1 VKRWKKTFYIIWAGQ
16 FVSTLTSSVV
26 SYAIIFWLSI
36 QTKSAEVLAY
46 STLASMLP
54 HLILGIF
61 TGVFIDRWNRKKV
74 MILSDL
80 YIAAVTVVMAI
91 LFYFGDIHLWILFIL
106 LAFRSIGSAFHGP
119 AMEASVPLLAPKD
132 KLMKVAGVNNMIYS
146 ISTIASPAIA
156 ALFINLLDMT
166 WVLMLDVAGA
176 LIACT
181 SLYFVH
187 IPNPKDQLLATK
199 PDQKFHLHN
208 IVENLGKYTDLQTLD
223 KYKKNL
229 GTLDEYKKN
238 LESLDKYKN
247 LESLDEY
254 TNFQSLSKDAKTQ
267 KLDKRVA
274 PQYACELKNTIREET
289 ADNKPTEGEGEL
301 TTSGLTA
308 DITTIATTIANATAT
323 ANKIS
328 TATANAT
335 ANKIS
340 TATTNAT
347 TNEQKNLD
355 NSQKNNLTSFKSEI
369 HQFILELKQGILA
382 IKSKPKIMWMFI
394 LTIFASLAMVPVST
408 LFPLMTLE
416 HFAGDTFKMSLIE
429 IAWGLGMLVGGIF
442 ISISK
447 SKNKESVLI
456 NSSYIVLGTTFLLS
470 GFLPPNAFYV
480 FAVLSAIGGI
490 AGAIFWGAFTVLLQ
504 RSIEPGVLGRVF
516 SIHGS
521 LIMIPAMFSL
531 VATGYIADAI
541 GITNTFICGG
551 GALILIGAFSFRL

>member
-1 VKRWKKTFYIIWAGQ
+1 MKRWKKTFYIIWAGQ

-91 LFYFGDIHLWILFIL
+91 LFYFGDIHLWVLFIL

-229 GTLDEYKKN
+229 GTLDEYK
-238 LESLDKYKN
+238 N

-254 TNFQSLSKDAKTQ
+254 TNFQSLSKDTKTQ
-267 KLDKRVA
+267 KLDKLVA

-308 DITTIATTIANATAT
+308 DIT
-323 ANKIS
+323 
-328 TATANAT
+328 ANAT

-340 TATTNAT
+340 TATKTAT

-355 NSQKNNLTSFKSEI
+355 YSQKNNLTSFKSEI

>member
-1 VKRWKKTFYIIWAGQ
+1 MIQFINRKYSTIYNKLRQVKGWKKTFYIIWAGQ
-16 FVSTLTSSVV
+16 FFSTLTSSIV

-61 TGVFIDRWNRKKV
+61 TGVFIDRWNRKKI

-80 YIAAVTVVMAI
+80 YIAAVTAVMAI
-91 LFYFGDIHLWILFIL
+91 LFYFGDIHLWVLFIL

-187 IPNPKDQLLATK
+187 IPNPKDNLLASK
-199 PDQKFHLHN
+199 PGQKINLHN
-208 IVENLGKYTDLQTLD
+208 IVEHLGRYTDLQ
-223 KYKKNL
+223 
-229 GTLDEYKKN
+229 
-238 LESLDKYKN
+238 SLDKYKN
-247 LESLDEY
+247 LESLDKN
-254 TNFQSLSKDAKTQ
+254 TDLQSLSKNINLQ
-267 KLDKRVA
+267 KPDKQDT
-274 PQYACELKNTIREET
+274 PQPIDELTNTIRGET
-289 ADNKPTEGEGEL
+289 ADIKPTEDKSRLTINEL
-301 TTSGLTA
+301 TA
-308 DITTIATTIANATAT
+308 
-323 ANKIS
+323 
-328 TATANAT
+328 
-335 ANKIS
+335 
-340 TATTNAT
+340 
-347 TNEQKNLD
+347 NEQNNLGY
-355 NSQKNNLTSFKSEI
+355 SQKNNLASFKSEI
-369 HQFILELKQGILA
+369 NQFILELKQGILA
-382 IKSKPKIMWMFI
+382 IRSKPKIMWMFI

-447 SKNKESVLI
+447 SKNKESILI

-470 GFLPPNAFYV
+470 GFLPSNAFYV
-480 FAVLSAIGGI
+480 FAALSAIGGI
-490 AGAIFWGAFTVLLQ
+490 AGAVFWGAFTVLLQ

>member
-1 VKRWKKTFYIIWAGQ
+1 MIQFINRKYSTICNKLRQVKGWKKTFYIIWAGQ
-16 FVSTLTSSVV
+16 FFSTLTSSIV

-61 TGVFIDRWNRKKV
+61 TGVFIDRWNRKKI

-80 YIAAVTVVMAI
+80 YIAAVTAVMAI
-91 LFYFGDIHLWILFIL
+91 LFYFGDIHLWVLFIL

-132 KLMKVAGVNNMIYS
+132 KLMKVAGVNNIIYS

-187 IPNPKDQLLATK
+187 IPNPKDNLLASK
-199 PDQKFHLHN
+199 PGQKINLHN
-208 IVENLGKYTDLQTLD
+208 IVEHLGRYTDLQ
-223 KYKKNL
+223 
-229 GTLDEYKKN
+229 
-238 LESLDKYKN
+238 SLDKYKN
-247 LESLDEY
+247 LESLDKN
-254 TNFQSLSKDAKTQ
+254 TDLQSLSKNINLQ
-267 KLDKRVA
+267 KPDKQDT
-274 PQYACELKNTIREET
+274 PQPIDELTNTIRGET
-289 ADNKPTEGEGEL
+289 ADIKPIEDKSRLTTNEITANEITANEITANEL
-301 TTSGLTA
+301 TINEL
-308 DITTIATTIANATAT
+308 
-323 ANKIS
+323 
-328 TATANAT
+328 
-335 ANKIS
+335 
-340 TATTNAT
+340 T
-347 TNEQKNLD
+347 TNEQNNLGY
-355 NSQKNNLTSFKSEI
+355 SQKNNLASFKSEI
-369 HQFILELKQGILA
+369 NQFILELKQGILA
-382 IKSKPKIMWMFI
+382 IRLKPKIMWMFI

-447 SKNKESVLI
+447 SKNKESILI

-470 GFLPPNAFYV
+470 GFLPSNAFYV
-480 FAVLSAIGGI
+480 FAALSAIGGI

>member
-1 VKRWKKTFYIIWAGQ
+1 MKRWKKTFYIIWAGQ

-91 LFYFGDIHLWILFIL
+91 LFYFGDIHLWVLFIL

-176 LIACT
+176 LIACS

-229 GTLDEYKKN
+229 
-238 LESLDKYKN
+238 ESLDEYKN

-254 TNFQSLSKDAKTQ
+254 TDFQSLSKDAKTQ

-308 DITTIATTIANATAT
+308 DITTIAT
-323 ANKIS
+323 
-328 TATANAT
+328 

-340 TATTNAT
+340 TATTTAT
-347 TNEQKNLD
+347 TNDQKNLD
-355 NSQKNNLTSFKSEI
+355 YSQKNNLTSFKSEI

>member
-91 LFYFGDIHLWILFIL
+91 LFYFGDIHLWVLFIL

-229 GTLDEYKKN
+229 GTLDEYKN
-238 LESLDKYKN
+238 LESLDKYTDFQ
-247 LESLDEY
+247 SLDEY

-308 DITTIATTIANATAT
+308 DITTIAT
-323 ANKIS
+323 
-328 TATANAT
+328 

-340 TATTNAT
+340 TATTTAT

-355 NSQKNNLTSFKSEI
+355 YSQKNNLTSFKSEI

-490 AGAIFWGAFTVLLQ
+490 AGAVFWGAFTVLLQ

>member
-1 VKRWKKTFYIIWAGQ
+1 MIQFIKRKYSTIYNKLRQVKGWKKTFYIIWAGQ
-16 FVSTLTSSVV
+16 FFSTLTSSIV

-61 TGVFIDRWNRKKV
+61 TGVFIDRWNRKKI

-80 YIAAVTVVMAI
+80 YIAAVTAVMAI

-132 KLMKVAGVNNMIYS
+132 KLMKVAGVNNIIYS

-187 IPNPKDQLLATK
+187 IPNPKDNLLASK
-199 PDQKFHLHN
+199 PGQKINLHN
-208 IVENLGKYTDLQTLD
+208 IVEHLGRYTDLQ
-223 KYKKNL
+223 
-229 GTLDEYKKN
+229 
-238 LESLDKYKN
+238 SLDKYKN
-247 LESLDEY
+247 LESLDKN
-254 TNFQSLSKDAKTQ
+254 TDLQSLSKNINLQ
-267 KLDKRVA
+267 KPDKQDT
-274 PQYACELKNTIREET
+274 PQPIDELTNTIRGET
-289 ADNKPTEGEGEL
+289 ADIKPIEDKSRLTTNEITANEITANEITANEL
-301 TTSGLTA
+301 TINEL
-308 DITTIATTIANATAT
+308 
-323 ANKIS
+323 
-328 TATANAT
+328 
-335 ANKIS
+335 
-340 TATTNAT
+340 T
-347 TNEQKNLD
+347 TNEQNNLGY
-355 NSQKNNLTSFKSEI
+355 SQKNNLASFKSEI
-369 HQFILELKQGILA
+369 NQFILELKQGILA
-382 IKSKPKIMWMFI
+382 IRLKPKIMWMFI

-447 SKNKESVLI
+447 SKNKESILI

-470 GFLPPNAFYV
+470 GFLPSNAFYV
-480 FAVLSAIGGI
+480 FAALSAIGGI

>member
-1 VKRWKKTFYIIWAGQ
+1 MKRWKKTFYIIWAGQ

-91 LFYFGDIHLWILFIL
+91 LFYFGDIHLWVLFIL

-229 GTLDEYKKN
+229 GTLDEYKN
-238 LESLDKYKN
+238 LRT
-247 LESLDEY
+247 LDEY
-254 TNFQSLSKDAKTQ
+254 TDFQSLSKDAKTQ

-308 DITTIATTIANATAT
+308 DITTITTAT

-328 TATANAT
+328 TE
-335 ANKIS
+335 
-340 TATTNAT
+340 TATAT

-442 ISISK
+442 ISVSK

>member
-1 VKRWKKTFYIIWAGQ
+1 VKGWKKTFYIIWAGQ
-16 FVSTLTSSVV
+16 FFSTLTSSIV

-61 TGVFIDRWNRKKV
+61 TGVFIDRWNRKKI

-80 YIAAVTVVMAI
+80 YIAAVTAVMAI
-91 LFYFGDIHLWILFIL
+91 LFYFGDIHLWVLFIL

-187 IPNPKDQLLATK
+187 IPNPKDHLLASK
-199 PDQKFHLHN
+199 PGQKINLHN
-208 IVENLGKYTDLQTLD
+208 IVEHLGRYTDLQ
-223 KYKKNL
+223 
-229 GTLDEYKKN
+229 
-238 LESLDKYKN
+238 SLDKYKN
-247 LESLDEY
+247 LESLDKN
-254 TNFQSLSKDAKTQ
+254 TDLQSLSKNINLQ
-267 KLDKRVA
+267 NLDKQDT
-274 PQYACELKNTIREET
+274 PQPIDELTNTIRGET
-289 ADNKPTEGEGEL
+289 ADHKPIEGGSRLTTNELTANEL
-301 TTSGLTA
+301 TTNEL
-308 DITTIATTIANATAT
+308 
-323 ANKIS
+323 
-328 TATANAT
+328 
-335 ANKIS
+335 
-340 TATTNAT
+340 TTNELTTNELTTNELT
-347 TNEQKNLD
+347 TNEQKNLGY
-355 NSQKNNLTSFKSEI
+355 SQKNNLASFKSEI
-369 HQFILELKQGILA
+369 NQFILELKQGILA
-382 IKSKPKIMWMFI
+382 IRSKPKIMWMFI

-447 SKNKESVLI
+447 SKNKESILI

-470 GFLPPNAFYV
+470 GFLPSNAFYV
-480 FAVLSAIGGI
+480 FAALSAIGGI

>member
-1 VKRWKKTFYIIWAGQ
+1 MRNWKQTFYIIWAGQ
-16 FVSTLTSSVV
+16 FFSTLTSSIV

-36 QTKSAEVLAY
+36 RTKSAEVLAY

-54 HLILGIF
+54 HLILGLF

-80 YIAAVTVVMAI
+80 YIAAITVIMAF
-91 LFYFGDIHLWILFIL
+91 LFYFGNIHLWILFTL
-106 LAFRSIGSAFHGP
+106 LAFRSIGSAFHEP

-132 KLMKVAGVNNMIYS
+132 KLMKVAGINNMIYS

-156 ALFINLLDMT
+156 ALFINLIDMT
-166 WVLMLDVAGA
+166 WVLMLDVIGA

-187 IPNPKDQLLATK
+187 IPNPKKYIHDTK
-199 PDQKFHLHN
+199 SHDYINLHS
-208 IVENLGKYTDLQTLD
+208 IGERLGKYTDLLP
-223 KYKKNL
+223 L
-229 GTLDEYKKN
+229 
-238 LESLDKYKN
+238 
-247 LESLDEY
+247 
-254 TNFQSLSKDAKTQ
+254 
-267 KLDKRVA
+267 
-274 PQYACELKNTIREET
+274 
-289 ADNKPTEGEGEL
+289 GEL
-301 TTSGLTA
+301 TS
-308 DITTIATTIANATAT
+308 
-323 ANKIS
+323 K
-328 TATANAT
+328 
-335 ANKIS
+335 
-340 TATTNAT
+340 
-347 TNEQKNLD
+347 
-355 NSQKNNLTSFKSEI
+355 SQNRIQEKSYDYKSIEEESIEKESIGEELIEEESIEKESIGEESIGESKTSFKSEI
-369 HQFILELKQGILA
+369 NQFILELKQGILA
-382 IKSKPKIMWMFI
+382 IIAKPKIMWMFI

-429 IAWGLGMLVGGIF
+429 IAWGIGMLVGGLL

-447 SKNKESVLI
+447 SKNKESLFI
-456 NSSYIVLGTTFLLS
+456 NLSYVVLGTTFLLS
-470 GFLPPNAFYV
+470 GFLPSNAFYI

-490 AGAIFWGAFTVLLQ
+490 AGAVFWGAFTVLLQ

-531 VATGYIADAI
+531 VATGYIADTI

>member
-1 VKRWKKTFYIIWAGQ
+1 MKGWKKTFYIIWAGQ
-16 FVSTLTSSVV
+16 FFSTLTSSIV

-61 TGVFIDRWNRKKV
+61 TGVFIDRWNRKKI

-91 LFYFGDIHLWILFIL
+91 MFYFGDIHLWVLFIL

-187 IPNPKDQLLATK
+187 IPNPKDHLLASK
-199 PDQKFHLHN
+199 PGQKINLHN
-208 IVENLGKYTDLQTLD
+208 IVEHLGRYTDLQ
-223 KYKKNL
+223 
-229 GTLDEYKKN
+229 
-238 LESLDKYKN
+238 SLDKYKN
-247 LESLDEY
+247 LESLDKY
-254 TNFQSLSKDAKTQ
+254 TDLQSLSKNINLQ
-267 KLDKRVA
+267 NLDKQDT
-274 PQYACELKNTIREET
+274 PQPIDELTNTIRGET
-289 ADNKPTEGEGEL
+289 ADRKPTEDKSRL
-301 TTSGLTA
+301 
-308 DITTIATTIANATAT
+308 
-323 ANKIS
+323 
-328 TATANAT
+328 
-335 ANKIS
+335 
-340 TATTNAT
+340 T
-347 TNEQKNLD
+347 TNELISNEITANELTANEQNNLGY
-355 NSQKNNLTSFKSEI
+355 SQKNNLASFKSEI
-369 HQFILELKQGILA
+369 NQFILELKQGILV
-382 IKSKPKIMWMFI
+382 IRSKPKIMWMFI

-447 SKNKESVLI
+447 SKNKESILI

-470 GFLPPNAFYV
+470 GFLPSNAFYV
-480 FAVLSAIGGI
+480 FAALSAIDGI
-490 AGAIFWGAFTVLLQ
+490 AGAVFWGAFTVLLQ